1 LNGSVLSFSFDFVT
15 DFLSSNAS
23 SFNPRKQQET
33 RDKRQERRERRKNNR
48 RIANTRPV
56 VSGRNQADIA
66 AITFTIQRMIPTT
79 NGLSG
84 EITIKGESIAPI
96 FDQETQDA

>member
-1 LNGSVLSFSFDFVT
+1 LILLLTSFHLTLQVSI
-15 DFLSSNAS
+15 LEN
-23 SFNPRKQQET
+23 NN
-33 RDKRQERRERRKNNR
+33 RQEKEEKNNGR
-48 RIANTRPV
+48 VANTRPV

-66 AITFTIQRMIPTT
+66 AITFTIQRMSPTT

-96 FDQETQDA
+96 FDHETQDA